1 MKYYVWIY
9 EITGQGSGETYRSAM
24 KEFRSLDELREYFKE
39 NAHEIF
45 RVQKIFKGEDIEFSL
60 GVKDEN

>member
-9 EITGQGSGETYRSAM
+9 EI
-24 KEFRSLDELREYFKE
+24 
-39 NAHEIF
+39 F
-45 RVQKIFKGEDIEFSL
+45 RVQKIIKGEEIEFSL